1 MTVLSLISMKD
12 DTQRCARII
21 KLLLVYLKNDVTV
34 FNAFNVNK
42 PLIRK
47 LDLESH
53 ICSQALPER
62 EAAIELSVFILKFY
76 KQIDFGDFSNNPVV
90 VSQIRRELDY
100 SV

>member
-1 MTVLSLISMKD
+1 MKD
-12 DTQRCARII
+12 DTLRCAR
-21 KLLLVYLKNDVTV
+21 LLKILLIFLKNDVTV
-34 FNAFNVNK
+34 FNAFNLNK

-53 ICSQALPER
+53 ITSGVLLER
-62 EAAIELSVFILKFY
+62 EAALELSVFILKFY

-90 VSQIRRELDY
+90 VSQIRRDLDY

>member
-1 MTVLSLISMKD
+1 MKD
-12 DTQRCARII
+12 DTLRCAR
-21 KLLLVYLKNDVTV
+21 LLKILLIFLKNDVTV

-53 ICSQALPER
+53 ITSAVLLER
-62 EAAIELSVFILKFY
+62 EAALELSVFIFKFY

>member
-1 MTVLSLISMKD
+1 MKD
-12 DTQRCARII
+12 DTLRCAR
-21 KLLLVYLKNDVTV
+21 LLKILLIFLKNDVTV

-53 ICSQALPER
+53 ITSAVLLER
-62 EAAIELSVFILKFY
+62 EAALELSVFILKFY